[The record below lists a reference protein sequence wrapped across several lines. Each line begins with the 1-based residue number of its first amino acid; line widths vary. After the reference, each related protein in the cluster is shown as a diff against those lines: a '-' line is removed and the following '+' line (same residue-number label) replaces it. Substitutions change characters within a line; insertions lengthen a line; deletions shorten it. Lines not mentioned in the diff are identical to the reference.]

1 MESMIL
7 WHERDLT
14 NSSAERFI
22 LTHSITLTDD
32 ILNKINN
39 VFSHIEVHTYNM
51 QRNIG
56 SSNGFIMAESVLL
69 TLSSKGIGRQNA
81 HELVRQ
87 ISIKAEGEGKSLRE
101 ALLESDEVMAL
112 VTESELD
119 AALDPNSYVGSAPQ
133 MVDRI
138 VADAEKLLGKRIV

>member
-1 MESMIL
+1 
-7 WHERDLT
+7 
-14 NSSAERFI
+14 
-22 LTHSITLTDD
+22 
-32 ILNKINN
+32 
-39 VFSHIEVHTYNM
+39 M